1 MDAVNTLPTKTRE
14 VQHALMDSTIWNAF
28 TYRPDDIVIASW
40 SKSGTVWVQ
49 QIVGQLLFEGAPD
62 VPVADMSVW
71 VDMVFPPKE
80 EKLAHLEAQQHRR
93 FLKTHL
99 PADAL
104 PFSPTAR
111 YVYTARDGR
120 DVVWSLYNHHASFTD
135 EFYAMVNE
143 RPGRIGP
150 PLPRP
155 PDSIREYFHEW
166 LDRDGYPFWS
176 FWESVRSWWELRHL
190 PNVRLQHFNALKA
203 DMEGEMRSLAV
214 FLEIP
219 IDESHWNDIVRHC
232 SFDYMRNHAPN
243 SIPLG
248 GRIWKDGAR
257 SLIYKGVNGRWRDV
271 LTAADVERYE
281 RVAREQLGEACA
293 SWLTGT
299 SRA

>member
-1 MDAVNTLPTKTRE
+1 MNVVNTLPTKTRE

-28 TYRPDDIVIASW
+28 TYRPNDIVIASW

-111 YVYTARDGR
+111 YVYAARDGR

-203 DMEGEMRSLAV
+203 DMEGEMRSLAA

-219 IDESHWNDIVRHC
+219 IDESHWTDIVSHC

-243 SIPLG
+243 SVPLG

-281 RVAREQLGEACA
+281 RLAREQLGEACA
-293 SWLTGT
+293 SWLAGT
-299 SRA
+299 SQA